1 MDNKKIRKLNHLSGE
16 DYYYMTYLLI
26 LCLHEFSAKKSR
38 LFNDHRK
45 LSYLIHIISSSSV
58 VSIINANNESH
69 IANVRDRDL
78 LYTSYTKGEVHTKD
92 VYKLLLTLE
101 IKGYVEVVKTKSP
114 EVLNVKILN
123 KNIPKDFFDK
133 NVFEKELN
141 NITELKKSLNRVSV
155 IGLKTFVE
163 KVYTNKGLRVW
174 VQ

>member
-1 MDNKKIRKLNHLSGE
+1 MDSKKIRRLSHLSGE

-45 LSYLIHIISSSSV
+45 LSYLIHIISSSPV
-58 VSIINANNESH
+58 VSIINANNESP
-69 IANVRDRDL
+69 ITNVRDKDL
-78 LYTSYTKGEVHTKD
+78 LYTSYTKGTIHAKD
-92 VYKLLLTLE
+92 IYKLLLTLE
-101 IKGYVEVVKTKSP
+101 IKGFVEVVKTKSP
-114 EVLNVKILN
+114 EILNVKILN

-133 NVFEKELN
+133 NVFEKELT
-141 NITELKKSLNRVSV
+141 NITELKRFLNRVSV